1 MRFCLWVTLAV
12 GLLLFIQN
20 NIWGRPHPYFLPA
33 VIILLGLYG
42 LWCAYLAIRG
52 MNRHLHHFASLS
64 ELAEEKKRFYPSVEG
79 LDVVDY
85 CRELSAWLTSLNK
98 KQVEGEAAQ
107 PEKHFKER
115 VRSLVETQNQ
125 AERAHVDIA
134 LPGMGDLGNLT
145 DLAEQSSPSV
155 VGLNVTISFLLILGI
170 LGTLQGIHGSM
181 PSIQELSELGPA
193 LLPSAFA
200 VGFTVILMV
209 AKGVYQ
215 HKRSHYM
222 AALNRFTLLHL
233 IPHLQRDGNDDEV
246 MGQVESGAEGF
257 FDAVTYVAGFA
268 EAVQQ
273 SKNHLVQEIDS
284 ATKLLQR
291 LVRLKSQLGQR
302 FSDGKERVEL
312 QKQHSDVLARAIEQM
327 ESQMEL
333 LKNSCL
339 RAEQLSILYTNVL
352 TDIGNMEEYVAGAI
366 HAEAERISKNAS
378 TLKNNCH
385 MIAEIPT
392 HIQSICS
399 TEARGLQAGEA
410 AETLR
415 SAMEQRS
422 EAWQQLVAEMEIFR
436 TNAIV
441 AQEKAKG
448 MGAQAALQVLETK
461 EFLETVVPQEVET
474 QMTQLSKD
482 MEHAAD
488 KLKGYA
494 AAIEEQSHQ
503 PLLWWQ
509 EWVGLGL
516 LGAAVV
522 VKLIFIY
529 V

>member
-1 MRFCLWVTLAV
+1 MHRMRFCLWGSLAV

-20 NIWGRPHPYFLPA
+20 NIWGRPHPYFLPS

-64 ELAEEKKRFYPSVEG
+64 KQKLFDPPVEG
-79 LDVVDY
+79 LNVEKY
-85 CRELSAWLTSLNK
+85 CGELSEWLN
-98 KQVEGEAAQ
+98 QVEAESAQ
-107 PEKHFKER
+107 PGKHFKER

-125 AERAHVDIA
+125 AEKAQVDID
-134 LPGMGDLGNLT
+134 LPGMEDLGNLT

-181 PSIQELSELGPA
+181 SDADSIQELSELEPA

-215 HKRSHYM
+215 YKRSHYM
-222 AALNRFTLLHL
+222 VALNRFTLLQL
-233 IPHLQRDGNDDEV
+233 IPHLQRDGHEDKV

-268 EAVQQ
+268 EVVQQ
-273 SKNHLVQEIDS
+273 SKNYLVQEIDA

-291 LVRLKSQLGQR
+291 MVWLKSQLEQR

-312 QKQHSDVLARAIEQM
+312 QKQHGDVLARAMEQM
-327 ESQMEL
+327 ETQMGV
-333 LKNSCL
+333 LKNSCS
-339 RAEQLSILYTNVL
+339 RAEQLSGLYTNIL
-352 TDIGNMEEYVAGAI
+352 TDICNMEELVAGKI
-366 HAEAERISKNAS
+366 QKEAERISKNAS
-378 TLKNNCH
+378 ILKNNCH
-385 MIAEIPT
+385 MMAEIPS
-392 HIQSICS
+392 HIRSIRS
-399 TEARGLQAGEA
+399 TEAQVLQAGEE

-415 SAMEQRS
+415 SAMEQRR
-422 EAWQQLVAEMEIFR
+422 EAWQQLIAEMNIFR
-436 TNAIV
+436 TNARV

-448 MGAQAALQVLETK
+448 MGEQAALQVRETK

-474 QMTQLSKD
+474 QLTQLSKD

-488 KLKGYA
+488 KLKRYA
-494 AAIEEQSHQ
+494 AAIEEQSYQ

-516 LGAAVV
+516 LGAVVV